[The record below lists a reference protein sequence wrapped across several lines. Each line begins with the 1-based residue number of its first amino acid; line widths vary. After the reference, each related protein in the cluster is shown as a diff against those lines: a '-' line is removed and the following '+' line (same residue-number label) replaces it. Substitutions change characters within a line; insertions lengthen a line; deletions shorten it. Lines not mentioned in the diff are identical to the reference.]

1 MNGTVRYQYLIPKA
15 LEKIYSKAIVIG
27 IAFNFILNLTLIPQI
42 GVIGAILA
50 TVVAEFIIAIIQTKP
65 VWKEMMI
72 LNQIRN
78 MGVFLV
84 AGIIMYILVYLIR
97 EILPTNLFARVILEI
112 GIGAFVYLSLAIIG
126 IIFVDKSIREKFNSM
141 IRKI

>member
-1 MNGTVRYQYLIPKA
+1 MIPKA